1 MSRRRRGGGQ
11 APYAQMQQQPSR
23 KDAEQALNGQ
33 IMPLVRGRQLDIGD
47 LSGDTV
53 EPVLATFTYFGKQF
67 RVNPDLTETMLVDLL
82 EDAEEIG
89 SEGPMQLVAAKG
101 YVRDHLHPEDFEEF
115 WETVV
120 ANRQGI
126 NQVIKLCWKLLELVT
141 DRPTSPP
148 SDSSDGRQDT
158 PTSSPDG
165 ASAPATGNVRDVA
178 QKFVEQFE
186 KEGRPDKAAFVM
198 LAVESR
204 EARGLVTV

>member
-1 MSRRRRGGGQ
+1 MSRRRRGG
-11 APYAQMQQQPSR
+11 APYAQTQQPTR
-23 KDAEQALNGQ
+23 REAEQALSGQ

-53 EPVLATFTYFGKQF
+53 EPVLATFSYFGKQF
-67 RVNPDLTETMLVDLL
+67 RVNPNLTETMLVDLL

-89 SEGPMQLVAAKG
+89 SEGPMQLVAAKD
-101 YVRDHLHPEDFEEF
+101 YVRNHLHAEDFDEF
-115 WETVV
+115 WDTVV
-120 ANRQGI
+120 DNRQGI

-148 SDSSDGRQDT
+148 SDSSDGRPAT
-158 PTSSPDG
+158 VTSLPAG
-165 ASAPATGNVRDVA
+165 ASEPATGNVRDVA
-178 QKFVEQFE
+178 EKFIKQFE
-186 KEGRPDKAAFVM
+186 AEGRPDKANFVA

>member
-1 MSRRRRGGGQ
+1 MSRRRRGG
-11 APYAQMQQQPSR
+11 APQYAEMVKQPSR
-23 KDAEQALNGQ
+23 KEAEQALNGQ

-47 LSGDTV
+47 LSGEQV

-89 SEGPMQLVAAKG
+89 SEGPMQLVAAKD
-101 YVRDHLHPEDFEEF
+101 YVRNHLHAEDFEEF

-126 NQVIKLCWKLLELVT
+126 NQVIKLCWRLLELVT

-148 SDSSDGRQDT
+148 SDSSGGRQDT
-158 PTSSPDG
+158 PTSLPAG
-165 ASAPATGNVRDVA
+165 ASEPATGNARDIA
-178 QKFVEQFE
+178 EKFIEKFE
-186 KEGRPDKAAFVM
+186 AEGRPDKAAFVA
-198 LAVESR
+198 LALESR